1 MKTHDFNDSGRLPTY
16 TYRRSPIGAHAYQI
30 LKFSGGLSEEAQ
42 PVGEYT
48 VLDKD
53 EDALLS
59 EKKVMNVVS
68 ALNGREKLIQLGEK
82 TKSRQLFHILNDGS
96 DGLPMKIMFSS
107 YDGTGVSVESA
118 LLMME
123 RPN

>member
-16 TYRRSPIGAHAYQI
+16 TYRPSPVSARAYQI
-30 LKFSGGLSEEAQ
+30 LRFSKGLAEEAH

-48 VLDKD
+48 VLDKE
-53 EDALLS
+53 EDPLLS

-68 ALNGREKLIQLGEK
+68 ALNVRQNLIQLGAE
-82 TKSRQLFHILNDGS
+82 TKSRQLFHIIHDGT
-96 DGLPMKIMFSS
+96 DGQPMRVLFTS
-107 YDGTGVSVESA
+107 YDGTGVSAENA